1 MEEIT
6 TLLLNYGILGI
17 IAIFYFRDN
26 KEDRSEKKEMHNK
39 QIEQSE
45 RMIQVVQANSSVLE
59 ETRSIHEDMSKTIE
73 EMRQDIAYLKE
84 EVNKKGDKDD
94 EILNVVN
101 KLESNLKELIENTKR

>member
-1 MEEIT
+1 MEEIA
-6 TLLLNYGILGI
+6 TLLLNYGILGV
-17 IAIFYFRDN
+17 IAIFYFKDN
-26 KEDRSEKKEMHNK
+26 KEDRAEKKEMHNK

-45 RMIQVVQANSSVLE
+45 RMITVVQTNSSVLE
-59 ETRSIHEDMSKTIE
+59 ETKGIHEDMSKTIE
-73 EMRQDIAYLKE
+73 EMRNDIAYLKE